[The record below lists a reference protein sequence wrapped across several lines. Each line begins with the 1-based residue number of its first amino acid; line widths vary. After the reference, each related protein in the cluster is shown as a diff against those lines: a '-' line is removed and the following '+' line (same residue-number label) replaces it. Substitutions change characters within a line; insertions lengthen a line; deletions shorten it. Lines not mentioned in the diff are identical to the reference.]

1 MKINSVL
8 ATKGKGVISIGQHRS
23 IKDAVALLSKHNIG
37 ALVVTGDAG
46 GLLGILS
53 ERDIVRKAAEIEDI
67 LSQSVSRVM
76 TRNVITSR
84 PHDDLESVAN
94 TMTKKAIPPSSG
106 GIPRRTGW
114 YDIHRRR
121 GESTA

>member
-23 IKDAVALLSKHNIG
+23 IKDAVALLSKHNMG

-53 ERDIVRKAAEIEDI
+53 ERDIVRKAA
-67 LSQSVSRVM
+67 
-76 TRNVITSR
+76 
-84 PHDDLESVAN
+84 
-94 TMTKKAIPPSSG
+94 
-106 GIPRRTGW
+106 
-114 YDIHRRR
+114 
-121 GESTA
+121 